1 MFTNINKE
9 YFEVLMNL
17 AVYLMECLIVYILD
31 FNYLASSPILKK
43 NNKKQLL
50 LLLYF
55 LIFSLEKS
63 LTFLSHKT

>member
-31 FNYLASSPILKK
+31 FNYLASSPI
-43 NNKKQLL
+43 
-50 LLLYF
+50 
-55 LIFSLEKS
+55 
-63 LTFLSHKT
+63 